1 MLKFGTKGYLFL
13 ATTLALSGIVACASE
28 DAFSDGTDWMPS
40 GATVPKPSGSAAG
53 TDEPTPVGQETGS
66 ATGSDAGPAAPS
78 GLPCELKTML
88 TAKCATCHDGGSLSS
103 VSTREALLAP
113 SKTAGKNVAETS
125 VARMQNAVRPMPPAG
140 KLPDASIEL
149 LQNWIAAGYPSGT
162 CAPAPSPADAG
173 TDATSSTAVDSGTTT
188 PPNPYA
194 TALVC
199 TSGDTSA
206 QPGSPNGMNM
216 LPGRACLNCHGAGDF
231 AGTVYPTAHEP
242 TYCRGVDGTASATA
256 AKIVITGADN
266 KVYGPYPVSAF
277 GNFKIPVGSI
287 PLPYRAK
294 VIRGS
299 KERVMLSPMTNT
311 DCNDCHT
318 VNGRFGA
325 PGRIMMP

>member
-1 MLKFGTKGYLFL
+1 MLKFGTTGYLFL
-13 ATTLALSGIVACASE
+13 ATALSGIVACASE
-28 DAFSDGTDWMPS
+28 DTFSDGNDWMPS
-40 GATVPKPSGSAAG
+40 GASAPTPSGPSGGPEDQLQGNPDAAG
-53 TDEPTPVGQETGS
+53 T
-66 ATGSDAGPAAPS
+66 TGSDAGPAAPS
-78 GLPCELKTML
+78 GLPCELQTML
-88 TAKCATCHDGGSLSS
+88 AAKCATCHDGSSLSL
-103 VSTREALLAP
+103 VSTRAALLGP
-113 SKTAGKNVAETS
+113 SKTAGKNVAEAS
-125 VARMQNAVRPMPPAG
+125 LARMQSAVRPMPPAG
-140 KLPDASIEL
+140 KLPDTSIEI
-149 LQNWIAAGYPSGT
+149 LQKWITAAYPSGT

-173 TDATSSTAVDSGTTT
+173 TDGATSTAVDAGTAT
-188 PPNPYA
+188 PPDPYA

-199 TSGDTSA
+199 TSGDTTA
-206 QPGSPNGMNM
+206 QPGTGNGINM
-216 LPGRACLNCHGAGDF
+216 LPGRSCLNCHGAGDF

-294 VIRGS
+294 VVRGS